1 MAGDAIGIPGAG
13 VATALTSTPSTPKRV
28 RRMSYTEF
36 LDASPMSSFLWFI
49 LLGCIIA
56 QILDGFDFEATSFA
70 LPLVIREFDI
80 TPTQAGAIGS
90 FTNIGLLLGALVF
103 GPISDRFGRKPL
115 FQWAL
120 FTYAFGTFLSA
131 IAPSYTF
138 LLGARFIAGLGIS
151 AEFPVAFALLAEFAP
166 KRLRH
171 IFVGSGVIGYSV
183 GWFVCGVVATAV
195 VPILGWR
202 ALFWIGVAP
211 ALMIIYVRR
220 YVPESVRFLL
230 QQGRIQEA
238 GAITR
243 RLADSAGFTDVE
255 LVPPES
261 VKVEAKPTLVQQ
273 YSALRISAVAIIA
286 LGLFQLANN
295 VQVVGFGTWLPSIF
309 VKQGFTLTR
318 SFTFTLIV
326 LAVTPIGQ
334 IFGLWLQEKMPRKW
348 AIFLLSGVSALCFF
362 GFGLSFEYKY
372 PVPIIVACDVG
383 YQFFSGGVVPIVA
396 TLSSELFPT
405 RVRCLAT
412 GLVSASARIGS
423 ILGPFILGF
432 LLTLGTEI
440 HQIIYYFTL
449 PLFLAAIVVVIFIK
463 VDSRQKTLEEVT
475 REQAAAAGAP
485 AHV

>member
-1 MAGDAIGIPGAG
+1 MGRDAIGSQGTG
-13 VATALTSTPSTPKRV
+13 ETTVMTSMSSAQPM
-28 RRMSYTEF
+28 RRLSYTEF
-36 LDASPMSSFLWFI
+36 LDTSPMSKFLWFI
-49 LLGCIIA
+49 MFGCIVA

-70 LPLVIREFDI
+70 LPLVIREFAI

-90 FTNIGLLLGALVF
+90 VTNIGLLLGALIF

-131 IAPSYTF
+131 IAPNYTF
-138 LLGARFIAGLGIS
+138 LLAARFIAGLGIS
-151 AEFPVAFALLAEFAP
+151 AEFPVAFALLAEFSP

-171 IFVGSGVIGYSV
+171 IFVGGGAMGYSV
-183 GWFVCGVVATAV
+183 GWFVCGVVAIAV
-195 VPILGWR
+195 VPHLGWR

-211 ALMIIYVRR
+211 ALMIVYVRR

-243 RLADSAGFTDVE
+243 RLAASAGFTDVE
-255 LVPPES
+255 LVPPEAA
-261 VKVEAKPTLVQQ
+261 KIEARPTLVQQ
-273 YSALRISAVAIIA
+273 YSALRIAIVAVIA

-309 VKQGFTLTR
+309 VRQGFTLTR

-326 LAVTPIGQ
+326 LAVTPLGQ
-334 IFGLWLQEKMPRKW
+334 IFGIWLQEKMPRKW
-348 AIFLLSGVSALCFF
+348 AILLLSGVSALCFF
-362 GFGLSFEYKY
+362 GFGLSFEYHY
-372 PVPIIVACDVG
+372 PVSIIVACDVG
-383 YQFFSGGVVPIVA
+383 YQFFSGGVVPIVS
-396 TLSSELFPT
+396 TLSAELFPT

-423 ILGPFILGF
+423 IFGPFILGF
-432 LLTLGTEI
+432 MLTLGTEI

-449 PLFLAAIVVVIFIK
+449 PLTLAAIIVVIFIR
-463 VDSRQKTLEEVT
+463 VDSRQKTLEDVI
-475 REQAAAAGAP
+475 REEAATSP
-485 AHV
+485 T

>member
-1 MAGDAIGIPGAG
+1 MAQDATGTLGAD
-13 VATALTSTPSTPKRV
+13 ATTALRSTSSPQRLP
-28 RRMSYTEF
+28 RMSYTEL
-36 LDASPMSSFLWFI
+36 LDSSPMSSFLWFI
-49 LLGCIIA
+49 LLGCVVA

-70 LPLVIREFDI
+70 LPLVIKEFRI

-90 FTNIGLLLGALVF
+90 VTNIGLLLGALIF
-103 GPISDRFGRKPL
+103 GPISDRIGRKPL

-138 LLGARFIAGLGIS
+138 LLVARFIAGLGIS
-151 AEFPVAFALLAEFAP
+151 AEFPVAFALLAEYSP

-171 IFVGSGVIGYSV
+171 IFVGGGAMGYSF

-195 VPILGWR
+195 VPTFGWR
-202 ALFWIGVAP
+202 TLFWIGVTP

-230 QQGRIQEA
+230 LRGRVQEA

-243 RLADSAGFTDVE
+243 QLADRAGYTDVE
-255 LVPPES
+255 LVPPDS
-261 VKVEAKPTLVQQ
+261 AKVEANLTLLQQ
-273 YSALRISAVAIIA
+273 YSALRIAAAAVIA

-318 SFTFTLIV
+318 SFTLTMIV
-326 LAVTPIGQ
+326 LAVTPLGQ
-334 IFGLWLQEKMPRKW
+334 IFGIWLQEKMPRKW
-348 AIFLLSGVSALCFF
+348 AILLLSGVSALCFF

-372 PVPIIVACDVG
+372 PVAVIVACDVG
-383 YQFFSGGVVPIVA
+383 YQFFSGGVVPIVS
-396 TLSSELFPT
+396 TLSAELFPT

-412 GLVSASARIGS
+412 GLVSAAARVGS
-423 ILGPFILGF
+423 IFGPFILGF
-432 LLTLGTEI
+432 FLTLGTEI

-449 PLFLAAIVVVIFIK
+449 PLVLAAIVVVIFIR
-463 VDSRQKTLEEVT
+463 VDTRQKALEEVI
-475 REQAAAAGAP
+475 REEATTSAA
-485 AHV
+485 

>member
-1 MAGDAIGIPGAG
+1 MAIGPSGAG
-13 VATALTSTPSTPKRV
+13 AAAAVKSSPSPQRT
-28 RRMSYTEF
+28 MNYTDF
-36 LDASPMSSFLWFI
+36 LDAAPMSRFLKFI
-49 LLGCIIA
+49 LLGCIVA

-70 LPLVIREFDI
+70 LPLVIREFHI

-90 FTNIGLLLGALVF
+90 VTNIGLLLGALVF
-103 GPISDRFGRKPL
+103 GPISDRFGRRPL

-131 IAPSYTF
+131 IAPNYTF
-138 LLGARFIAGLGIS
+138 LLAARFIAGVGIS
-151 AEFPVAFALLAEFAP
+151 AEFPVAFALLAEFSP

-171 IFVGSGVIGYSV
+171 IFVGGGAIGYSL
-183 GWFVCGVVATAV
+183 GWFICAVVATAV
-195 VPILGWR
+195 VPIFGWR
-202 ALFWIGVAP
+202 VLFWIGVAP

-220 YVPESVRFLL
+220 YVPELVRFLL

-243 RLADSAGFTDVE
+243 KLADSAGFTDVE
-255 LVPPES
+255 LVPPPS
-261 VKVEAKPTLVQQ
+261 AKVQAKPTLTQQ
-273 YSALRISAVAIIA
+273 YSALRISLAAVVA

-318 SFTFTLIV
+318 SFTFTMIV

-334 IFGLWLQEKMPRKW
+334 IFAIWLQERMPRKW
-348 AIFLLSGVSALCFF
+348 AILLLSGVSALCFF
-362 GFGLSFEYKY
+362 GFGLSFEYHY
-372 PVPIIVACDVG
+372 PIAVVVACDVG

-412 GLVSASARIGS
+412 SLVSASARIGS
-423 ILGPFILGF
+423 IFGPFILGF
-432 LLTLGTEI
+432 FLTLGTQI

-449 PLFLAAIVVVIFIK
+449 PLVLAAIIVVFFIR
-463 VDSRQKTLEEVT
+463 VDSRQKALEEVI
-475 REQAAAAGAP
+475 REEAA
-485 AHV
+485 

>member
-1 MAGDAIGIPGAG
+1 MTRDGIGPSDA
-13 VATALTSTPSTPKRV
+13 VVTTALAPSYSQRPKRK
-28 RRMSYTEF
+28 MSYTEF
-36 LDASPMSSFLWFI
+36 LDTSPMSRFLWFI
-49 LLGCIIA
+49 LLGCIVA

-70 LPLVIREFDI
+70 LPLLIREFDI

-90 FTNIGLLLGALVF
+90 VTNIGLLLGALIF
-103 GPISDRFGRKPL
+103 GPISDRFGRRPL

-138 LLGARFIAGLGIS
+138 LLVARFITGVGIS
-151 AEFPVAFALLAEFAP
+151 AEFPVAFALLAEFSP

-171 IFVGSGVIGYSV
+171 IFVGGGAIGYSV

-195 VPILGWR
+195 VPLFGWR
-202 ALFWIGVAP
+202 ALYFIGVTP

-238 GAITR
+238 GLITR
-243 RLADSAGFTDVE
+243 KLADSAGFTDVE

-261 VKVEAKPTLVQQ
+261 ARIEAKPTLVQQ
-273 YSALRISAVAIIA
+273 YSALRISLVAVIA

-334 IFGLWLQEKMPRKW
+334 IFGIWLQERIQRKW
-348 AIFLLSGVSALCFF
+348 AIFLLSAVSALFF
-362 GFGLSFEYKY
+362 FAFGLSFEYHF
-372 PVPIIVACDVG
+372 PVAVIVACNVG

-423 ILGPFILGF
+423 ISGPFILGF

-449 PLFLAAIVVVIFIK
+449 PLTLAAIIVVVFIR
-463 VDSRQKTLEEVT
+463 VDTRQKALEEVIK
-475 REQAAAAGAP
+475 EEAAATAS
-485 AHV
+485 

>member
-1 MAGDAIGIPGAG
+1 MAQDAIGTLSAGA
-13 VATALTSTPSTPKRV
+13 AAAIASTPSSAERTG
-28 RRMSYTEF
+28 RMNYTEF

-49 LLGCIIA
+49 LLGCIGA

-70 LPLVIREFDI
+70 LPLVIKEFGI

-90 FTNIGLLLGALVF
+90 VTNIGLLLGSLIF
-103 GPISDRFGRKPL
+103 GPISDRVGRRPL

-131 IAPSYTF
+131 IAPNYTF
-138 LLGARFIAGLGIS
+138 LLVARFIAGLGIS
-151 AEFPVAFALLAEFAP
+151 AEFPVAFALLAEFSP
-166 KRLRH
+166 KRFRH
-171 IFVGSGVIGYSV
+171 IFVGGGAMGYSF
-183 GWFVCGVVATAV
+183 GWFVCGLVATAV
-195 VPILGWR
+195 VPTLGWR

-238 GAITR
+238 GVITR
-243 RLADSAGFTDVE
+243 RLADSAGFTNVE
-255 LVPPES
+255 LVPPGGA
-261 VKVEAKPTLVQQ
+261 KIEARPTLVQQ
-273 YSALRISAVAIIA
+273 YSALRIALVAVMA

-309 VKQGFTLTR
+309 VRQGFTLTR

-326 LAVTPIGQ
+326 LAVTPLGQ
-334 IFGLWLQEKMPRKW
+334 VFGIWLQEKMARKW
-348 AIFLLSGVSALCFF
+348 AILLLSAVSALCFF
-362 GFGLSFEYKY
+362 GFGLSFEYHY
-372 PVPIIVACDVG
+372 PVAVIVACDVG
-383 YQFFSGGVVPIVA
+383 YQFFSGGVVPIVS
-396 TLSSELFPT
+396 TLSAELFPT

-423 ILGPFILGF
+423 ISGPFILGF
-432 LLTLGTEI
+432 FLTLGTEI

-449 PLFLAAIVVVIFIK
+449 PLVLAAIVVVVFIK
-463 VDSRQKTLEEVT
+463 VDSRQKTLEEVIG
-475 REQAAAAGAP
+475 EEAAAAAS
-485 AHV
+485 

>member
-1 MAGDAIGIPGAG
+1 MAQSAIDTAGAG
-13 VATALTSTPSTPKRV
+13 IATLTSTSSAPEGV

-36 LDASPMSSFLWFI
+36 LDASPMNGFLWFI
-49 LLGCIIA
+49 LLGCIAA
-56 QILDGFDFEATSFA
+56 QILDGFDFEATAFA
-70 LPLVIREFDI
+70 LPLVIKEFGI

-90 FTNIGLLLGALVF
+90 VTNMGLLFGALVF
-103 GPISDRFGRKPL
+103 APISDRFGRKPL

-120 FTYAFGTFLSA
+120 ATYAFGTFLSA
-131 IAPSYTF
+131 IAPNYTF
-138 LLGARFIAGLGIS
+138 LLVARFITGVGIS
-151 AEFPVAFALLAEFAP
+151 AEFPVAFALLAEYAP

-171 IFVGSGVIGYSV
+171 IFVGSGVAGYSV
-183 GWFVCGVVATAV
+183 GWFVCAVVATAV
-195 VPILGWR
+195 VPTFGWR
-202 ALFWIGVAP
+202 ALFWIGVTP
-211 ALMIIYVRR
+211 ALMIVYVRR

-243 RLADSAGFTDVE
+243 RLADRAGYADVE

-261 VKVEAKPTLVQQ
+261 AKIEARPTLVQQ
-273 YSALRISAVAIIA
+273 YSALRISAVAVIA

-318 SFTFTLIV
+318 SFTFTMIV
-326 LAVTPIGQ
+326 LAVTPLGQ
-334 IFGLWLQEKMPRKW
+334 IFGIWLQEKMPRKW
-348 AIFLLSGVSALCFF
+348 AILLLSGISALCFF
-362 GFGLSFEYKY
+362 GFGLSFEYQF
-372 PVPIIVACDVG
+372 PVAVIIACDVG

-412 GLVSASARIGS
+412 GLVSACARVGS
-423 ILGPFILGF
+423 IFGPFILGF
-432 LLTLGTEI
+432 FLTLGTQI

-449 PLFLAAIVVVIFIK
+449 PLVFAAIIVVIFIT
-463 VDSRQKTLEEVT
+463 VDTRQKTLEEVI
-475 REQAAAAGAP
+475 REEAATP
-485 AHV
+485 